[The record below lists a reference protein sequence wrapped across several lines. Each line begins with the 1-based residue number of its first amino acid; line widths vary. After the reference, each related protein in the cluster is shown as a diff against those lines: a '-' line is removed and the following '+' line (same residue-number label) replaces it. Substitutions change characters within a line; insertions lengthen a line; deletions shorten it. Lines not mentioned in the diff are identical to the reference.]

1 MEAQV
6 LCQPLLI
13 SAMAIILVHVLKRF
27 LGPKPPR
34 HPPGPW
40 KLPVIG
46 SMHHLVNVLPHR
58 ALRDLAGVHGPLM
71 MLQLGET
78 PLVVVSSREMARQVL
93 KTNDANFATRPKL
106 LTGEIVLYRWAD
118 ILFSPSGEYWR
129 KLRQLCA
136 SEVLSPKRVLTF
148 RHIRE
153 QEMASQVERI
163 RAAGPTTP
171 VDLSAMF
178 YSLAIS
184 IVSRASFGNKQR
196 NADEYLKAMK
206 TGVSLA
212 SGFTI
217 PDLFPTWRPVLAA
230 VTGMRRTLEDVH
242 KTVDSTLEAVI
253 EERESV
259 RDEKARSGNKA
270 AAAAE
275 EAENLVDL
283 LIGLQERGSS
293 GFHLNRDS
301 IKAIIFDM
309 FTAGTGTLASS
320 LDWGMSELMA
330 NERVMSKLQGE
341 IRAAFRGK
349 AAVTEA
355 DIQAADL
362 PYLKLVIKDT
372 LRLHPPVPLLVP
384 RESIEEC
391 EIEGYKIP
399 ARSRVI
405 VNAWA
410 IGRDPKYWDDADEFK
425 PERFEGNTM
434 DFMGSSYEY
443 IPFGAGRRMCPGIS
457 YGLPVLDMALVQ
469 LLYHF
474 NWSLQE
480 GVNEVDMTE
489 APGLGVRR
497 KSPLLL
503 CAAPFVPETGVQ
515 IKEPC
520 TIS

>member
-1 MEAQV
+1 MEAHV

-13 SAMAIILVHVLKRF
+13 SAIAVALVHVLRRF
-27 LGPKPPR
+27 LLGPKKAR

-58 ALRDLAGVHGPLM
+58 ALRDLAGAHGPLM

-93 KTNDANFATRPKL
+93 KTHDANFATRPRL
-106 LTGEIVLYRWAD
+106 LSGEIVLYRWAD

-136 SEVLSPKRVLTF
+136 AEVLSPKRVLTF

-153 QEMASQVERI
+153 QEVASQVERI

-171 VDLSAMF
+171 VDLSATF
-178 YSLAIS
+178 YNLAIS

-196 NADEYLKAMK
+196 NADEFLTAMK
-206 TGVSLA
+206 TGVALS
-212 SGFTI
+212 SGFKI

-242 KTVDSTLEAVI
+242 RTVDSTLEGVI
-253 EERESV
+253 EERKRA
-259 RDEKARSGNKA
+259 RDEKARSGKA
-270 AAAAE
+270 ADAAAE
-275 EAENLVDL
+275 EENLVDL
-283 LIGLQERGSS
+283 LIGLQEKGSS

-320 LDWGMSELMA
+320 LDWGMSELMR
-330 NERVMSKLQGE
+330 NGRVMGKLQGE

-355 DIQAADL
+355 DIQAASL
-362 PYLKLVIKDT
+362 SYLKLVIKET

-384 RESIEEC
+384 RESIDEC

-425 PERFEGNTM
+425 PERFEGNAM

-457 YGLPVLDMALVQ
+457 YGLPVLEMALVQ

-474 NWSLQE
+474 DWSLQE
-480 GVNEVDMTE
+480 GVDEVDMTE

-503 CAAPFVPETGVQ
+503 RATPFAPETGCNV
-515 IKEPC
+515 PV
-520 TIS
+520 